1 MSEEI
6 KQAIE
11 AGTGA
16 TVTPEEQA
24 KKNAEIRAQLRKQ
37 AEEEREKLKESLE
50 AMREGKGRLALETP
64 ILAGDKEITELVY
77 DFTELSGLEYTEA
90 MDASS
95 NAGQSLSGLSYRQGL
110 SLFAKAAAKQ
120 TDGLDMQ
127 DIVSRIGATDAAEA
141 VELASIFFGASIRA
155 GRKRISKK

>member
-6 KQAIE
+6 RPAAE
-11 AGTGA
+11 AETGA
-16 TVTPEEQA
+16 AMTPEEQA
-24 KKNAEIRAQLRKQ
+24 KKNAEIREQMRKQ
-37 AEEEREKLKESLE
+37 AEEERAKLKESLE

-64 ILAGDKEITELVY
+64 ILAGDKEINELTY
-77 DFTELSGLEYTEA
+77 DFTELTGLEYTEA
-90 MDASS
+90 MDASP

-120 TDGLDMQ
+120 HEGLDML